1 MHSLLSK
8 RHQALILENLRI
20 FLPHQRM
27 RLLSGNPLHRA
38 LFGFRNQPLLVDMR
52 SLRNLPHHFLNER
65 RKRLSAFVWR
75 AKLNALHRFPN
86 ASLIHRHRRRR
97 RRYRLW
103 RGNGRGSVLRKI
115 TSRQSAHLG
124 ELRKLLIRDGN
135 LLAVNDYVS

>member
-8 RHQALILENLRI
+8 RHQALILENLWI

-38 LFGFRNQPLLVDMR
+38 LLSLRNQPLLIDVR
-52 SLRNLPHHFLNER
+52 SLRNLPHHVLNETG
-65 RKRLSAFVWR
+65 KRLRAFVWR
-75 AKLNALHRFPN
+75 AKLNALHCLPN
-86 ASLIHRHRRRR
+86 TRLINRHRWRG

-103 RGNGRGSVLRKI
+103 CGYGSGSVLRKV
-115 TSRQSAHLG
+115 TSRQGAHLS
-124 ELRKLLIRDGN
+124 ELRELLIRDGN

>member
-8 RHQALILENLRI
+8 RHQARILENLWI

-38 LFGFRNQPLLVDMR
+38 LFGLRNQPLLVDMR
-52 SLRNLPHHFLNER
+52 SLRNLPHNILNETG
-65 RKRLSAFVWR
+65 KRLRAFVWR
-75 AKLNALHRFPN
+75 AKLNALH
-86 ASLIHRHRRRR
+86 SLTNTRLINRHRRLR

-103 RGNGRGSVLRKI
+103 RGHGSRLLRKI

-124 ELRKLLIRDGN
+124 ELRELLISNGN